1 MALRKSGLK
10 LAEELLRAHFRS
22 RKIGAKKVVFLGM
35 SVKLRILL
43 KMLTSAFLLAS
54 GLLRVVAF
62 G

>member
-10 LAEELLRAHFRS
+10 LAEELLRVHFRF

-43 KMLTSAFLLAS
+43 KMLTSAFLLGS